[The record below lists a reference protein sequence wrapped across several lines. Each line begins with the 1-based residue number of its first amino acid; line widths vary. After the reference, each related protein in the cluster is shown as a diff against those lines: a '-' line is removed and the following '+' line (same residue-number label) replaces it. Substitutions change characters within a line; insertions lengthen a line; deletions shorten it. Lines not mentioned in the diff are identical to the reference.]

1 MRYGVIF
8 GGNSYEH
15 EISIVSAIV
24 LKKVFRGAMSFIFCD
39 EKRRFFLIDENK
51 MNAKTFSTKAFTKE
65 KELFLEQGG
74 FFQKSLFGSKKLDI
88 DVFINLIHGKD
99 GEDGKMASLCEFYD
113 LAYVG
118 ARLEASV
125 LSFNKALTKL
135 YAQKVG
141 VKTLPYKLL
150 KRYDENS
157 LAQKLEF
164 PCILKPARLGSSIGI
179 SVVHNEKELN
189 YALDVA
195 FEFDEEVL
203 VEPFMKD
210 IKEFNLAG
218 CKIKDEFIFS
228 LIEEPKKKEL
238 LDFEQKY
245 LSFSGHS
252 EVKEALISQ
261 TLKDK
266 LKAEFVK
273 IYEDAFRGAL
283 IRCDFFVIDD
293 EVFINEINP
302 SPGSM
307 ANYLFDDFSVV
318 LERLAK
324 SVQNEKKIKI
334 DYAFLHSINGQKGK
348 L

>member
-1 MRYGVIF
+1 MKYGVIF

-15 EISIVSAIV
+15 EISIISAIV
-24 LKKVFRGAMSFIFCD
+24 LKKVFRGDMSFIFCD
-39 EKRRFFLIDENK
+39 EKRRFFLIPTAK
-51 MNAKTFSTKAFTKE
+51 MNAKVFSSHAYEKE
-65 KELFLEQGG
+65 KELFLGHNG
-74 FFQKSLFGSKKLDI
+74 FFEKGLFGEKRQDI
-88 DVFINLIHGKD
+88 DIFINLIHGKD
-99 GEDGKMASLCEFYD
+99 GEDGKIASLCEFFN
-113 LAYVG
+113 LAYIG
-118 ARLEASV
+118 PRIEASV
-125 LSFNKALTKL
+125 LSFNKELTKL
-135 YAQKVG
+135 YAQKMG
-141 VKTLPYKLL
+141 VKTLPYTLL

-157 LAQKLEF
+157 LTQKLEF
-164 PCILKPARLGSSIGI
+164 PCIIKPVRLGSSIGI
-179 SVVHNEKELN
+179 SVVHDEKELS

-245 LSFSGHS
+245 LSFSGHN
-252 EVKEALISQ
+252 EVKEANISEELR
-261 TLKDK
+261 TK
-266 LKAEFVK
+266 LQFNFKK
-273 IYEDAFRGAL
+273 IYDPVFCGAL
-283 IRCDFFVIDD
+283 IRCDFFVVDD
-293 EVFINEINP
+293 EVLINEINP
-302 SPGSM
+302 NPGSM

-318 LERLAK
+318 LERLAQ
-324 SVQNEKKIKI
+324 SVQNEKKVKI

>member
-1 MRYGVIF
+1 MKYGVIF

-15 EISIVSAIV
+15 EISIISAIV
-24 LKKVFRGAMSFIFCD
+24 LKKVFRGDMDFIFCD
-39 EKRRFFLIDENK
+39 EKRRFFLIHNEK
-51 MNAKTFSTKAFTKE
+51 LNAKLFSSGAYAKE
-65 KELFLEQGG
+65 KQLFLGQNG
-74 FFQKSLFGSKKLDI
+74 FYQKGLLGEKRENI

-99 GEDGKMASLCEFYD
+99 GEDGKIASLCEFYG
-113 LAYVG
+113 LNYIG
-118 ARLEASV
+118 PRLEASV
-125 LSFNKALTKL
+125 LSFNKELTKL

-141 VKTLPYKLL
+141 VKALPYRLL
-150 KRYDENS
+150 KRYDESS

-164 PCILKPARLGSSIGI
+164 PCIIKPARLGSSIGI
-179 SVVHNEKELN
+179 SVVHNQKELS

-203 VEPFMKD
+203 VEPFIKD

-252 EVKEALISQ
+252 EVKEANISEA
-261 TLKDK
+261 LKEK
-266 LKAEFVK
+266 LRANFAK
-273 IYEDAFRGAL
+273 IYEPTFRGAL

-302 SPGSM
+302 NPGSM

-324 SVQNEKKIKI
+324 SVQNEKKVKI
-334 DYAFLHSINGQKGK
+334 DYAFLHSIGGQKGK